1 MGRGGRNELRELLDM
16 KNENMPTITVLS
28 GGVGEERD
36 VSLSTGRAIAVA
48 LRDRFPISL
57 VDLGQTV
64 LPPDLDGSD
73 TIVFPSIHGTFGE
86 DGTLQGLLDERG
98 VEYAGSD
105 ATSSRLCMDKHRA
118 KNRVWEAGVR
128 VAPGRFFRDPGEVS
142 ANELVANLGPDLV
155 VKPTDQGSSVE
166 LS

>member
-105 ATSSRLCMDKHRA
+105 ATSS
-118 KNRVWEAGVR
+118 
-128 VAPGRFFRDPGEVS
+128 
-142 ANELVANLGPDLV
+142 
-155 VKPTDQGSSVE
+155 
-166 LS
+166 